1 MATETKMS
9 TAHLDMQALLQDAS
23 PWGKPA
29 PVYKL
34 AAAAKETSLDALG
47 EADEED
53 EDDWDE
59 DQPQDEA

>member
-1 MATETKMS
+1 
-9 TAHLDMQALLQDAS
+9 MQALLQDAS